1 MLLPFYYN
9 LREKLQTDVIVVE
22 YPGYSYFKHPVA
34 DGRQQKDI
42 KLTASTDRIN
52 AIVDTLSGYI
62 RNEMGYDE
70 IYIYGRSIGTGPACK
85 LASLC

>member
-9 LREKLQTDVIVVE
+9 LREKLKTDLIVVE
-22 YPGYSYFKHPVA
+22 YPGYSYFKHPVTN
-34 DGRQQKDI
+34 GRKEDSE
-42 KLTASTDRIN
+42 LTASTERIN

-70 IYIYGRSIGTGPACK
+70 IYIYGRSIGTGPASK